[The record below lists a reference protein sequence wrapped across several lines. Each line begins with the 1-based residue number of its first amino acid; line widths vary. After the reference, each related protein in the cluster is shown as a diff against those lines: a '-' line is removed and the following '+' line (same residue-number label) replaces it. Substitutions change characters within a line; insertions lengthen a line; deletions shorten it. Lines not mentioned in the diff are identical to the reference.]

1 MVSDEPIVTRIVIRR
16 NQSLGRAGLIRALVL
31 GGVPAAAFTAL
42 AIMEGWWPIVGYCG
56 GAFLVLAAALYGVM
70 LGARDREV
78 VTISARRVIVE
89 CGRSH
94 PQMRIE
100 FDRYWTRI
108 ERREGRRPALVLRS
122 HGVALEIAAA
132 LAEPQREALA
142 RRLAEL
148 IGPAAANETTA
159 AALPTSA

>member
-16 NQSLGRAGLIRALVL
+16 NQSLGQAGFIRALAL
-31 GGVPAAAFTAL
+31 GGVPAAAFMAL
-42 AIMEGWWPIVGYCG
+42 AVLEGWWPIVGYCG
-56 GAFLVLAAALYGVM
+56 GVFLVLAAALYGVM

-78 VTISARRVIVE
+78 VTVTARHMIVE

-94 PQMRIE
+94 PQTRIE

-132 LAEPQREALA
+132 LAGAQREALA

-148 IGPAAANETTA
+148 IGPAATSETML
-159 AALPTSA
+159 AALPTPA